1 MVKADFNGAVAIARH
16 FNIGSKGKGVS
27 QREIPMRVM
36 TNRVRWVGIAM
47 AATLAGVVGG
57 CSFYEGAVPPSEQT
71 AMAPSPGPCP
81 YGESAMYCYGNPAQ
95 PYFTGP
101 GGNDY

>member
-1 MVKADFNGAVAIARH
+1 MRRMRNEFRWAGIVVATMLSGA
-16 FNIGSKGKGVS
+16 
-27 QREIPMRVM
+27 
-36 TNRVRWVGIAM
+36 
-47 AATLAGVVGG
+47 VGG
-57 CSFYEGAVPPSEQT
+57 CSFYEAAVPPPGQT

>member
-1 MVKADFNGAVAIARH
+1 MRIVKN
-16 FNIGSKGKGVS
+16 
-27 QREIPMRVM
+27 P
-36 TNRVRWVGIAM
+36 VRWVGLVTAM
-47 AATLAGVVGG
+47 GLAGVAGG
-57 CSFYEGAVPPSEQT
+57 CSYDMSAAPPPEQT
-71 AMAPSPGPCP
+71 AMAPLGPGPCP